1 MSFAA
6 VALLLLLLL
15 LHCRWSPHVTA
26 TAVYAEIR
34 LECSQLY
41 LLAAD
46 AAAKKPHLKKIKKNT
61 NENLDA
67 IIHTHIHQLIQTR
80 TVKC

>member
-46 AAAKKPHLKKIKKNT
+46 AAAKKTALEKNK
-61 NENLDA
+61 EKY
-67 IIHTHIHQLIQTR
+67 QR
-80 TVKC
+80 KS